1 MYIYIYVPGVLKNIL
16 YFKLYIQYM
25 QLYAYMHV
33 CMYLNR
39 VYIYIHMCVYKDINV
54 YTYLN
59 VYIYV
64 NDIHLNLFK

>member
-1 MYIYIYVPGVLKNIL
+1 MGLSGPLIACIYIYVPGVLKNIL

-39 VYIYIHMCVYKDINV
+39 VYIYTCVYIKI
-54 YTYLN
+54 LM
-59 VYIYV
+59 YIL
-64 NDIHLNLFK
+64 I